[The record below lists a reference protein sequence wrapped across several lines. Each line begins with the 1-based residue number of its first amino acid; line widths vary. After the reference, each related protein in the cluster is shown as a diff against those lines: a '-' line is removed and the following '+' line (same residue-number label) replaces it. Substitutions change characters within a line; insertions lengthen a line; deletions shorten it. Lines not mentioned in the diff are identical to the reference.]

1 MATVRFSKWWLSKW
15 SLSTLPLGNL
25 GFVAD
30 LLAVTLHLRH
40 PDMKRKLYQILMGN
54 PIPGIS
60 YCRVFGSLPINR
72 LCKTDTNNEHSFK
85 NAKRSSGRTG
95 QILFISGPKTKLTR
109 RHWGQI
115 CLTVVINPQW
125 FTVNKF
131 TLMVIG

>member
-1 MATVRFSKWWLSKW
+1 
-15 SLSTLPLGNL
+15 
-25 GFVAD
+25 
-30 LLAVTLHLRH
+30 
-40 PDMKRKLYQILMGN
+40 MGN

-60 YCRVFGSLPINR
+60 YCRVFGSLPIYR

-85 NAKRSSGRTG
+85 NTKRSSGRTG

-115 CLTVVINPQW
+115 CLTVVINSQW